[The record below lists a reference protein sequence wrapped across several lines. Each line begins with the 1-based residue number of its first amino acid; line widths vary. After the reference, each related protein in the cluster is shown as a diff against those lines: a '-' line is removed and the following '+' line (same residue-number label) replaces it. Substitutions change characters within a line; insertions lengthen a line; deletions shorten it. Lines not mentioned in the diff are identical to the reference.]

1 MDKANIVNTFTE
13 IIDQL
18 RNTECSQE
26 EKIACFQ
33 RIAEFITAPAM
44 ATQLNYATYISKATN
59 VLLLFCEDLDS
70 IIRMSAEEN
79 LNKIF
84 RVLER
89 TRVNRILMD
98 LYGEIK
104 RNGNQRSLRICL
116 KIFAYYAQNIREHH
130 IRWYAQNLLLCMQV
144 IAKRKETQLQET
156 LSEFV
161 VKFGKYV
168 QQGLTDSETCK
179 LFEIFIFNVSS
190 DCPVKRRSS
199 AQNCIN
205 LIEHARNKKLMGE
218 YALNKIMDL
227 LLTDQQN
234 TTIIG
239 ALGFLRQLIPTI
251 VRTFADER
259 WNDSDSSHSFSKSS
273 ENLNS
278 GEFYQILEIYDYCLY
293 LVRSSSTQ
301 NHTIINASLEVINA
315 VLQCTNGSTSNDNSQ
330 QKNIGLLLKHIIVDK
345 SLQHAV
351 VLKKPNTLKNQILNL
366 YNSEEEN
373 CSPSFNSPARAS
385 FHATISGDS
394 PKDRTKGSA
403 MRVSSDIAW
412 RTETSKQQQQE
423 EHEQEREG
431 QLPYKRH
438 TARSVSECVDID
450 YVDEEAQDDDDDFT
464 TLSEINETQQHTH
477 SSLANMDLTTTTN
490 STALSL
496 DSTIDD
502 NSNDAISGHCDER
515 TYSRS
520 LLVNFSDEKSNQLCN
535 IDTDSVNSIEFKANI
550 SRGLVVEG
558 INQAVAADDG
568 YVNER
573 NKRKNDS
580 IILSVNKS
588 SSSNSST
595 DAFQTFFN
603 NINAASES
611 VSKLFR
617 HSSKH
622 RSPTATDTASLTS
635 TATSDSKRLESDI
648 EVIDVSSPDTSKTF
662 PTPSTAILDGFDSNE
677 VSYNKA
683 KDFES
688 YKEFPMESTP
698 LKRSIRNPFLA
709 NDSSFKDSSSCI
721 EPQLPVDIGSMY
733 VQSLIFY
740 TARLISARFLLTGSL
755 YSRHNDSNVRVSI
768 KSISLNVLSQC
779 VRLNPEILQIPLKFM
794 SSEIITCVTKTSEDN
809 DRCGMSNIEQGCEH
823 LSASDS
829 GGNTLDGTDFIRR
842 SSFSSQLNVLK
853 TEAEEVALL
862 EIKDDHFGKSSND
875 FNFNSVI
882 AKSAD
887 PVLFKCSKEVYD
899 ERKSLESKKKILSTS
914 HIDDLDEFSNVDK
927 DTIPIILPPKPPKR
941 VKSLRKS
948 KIIENAREREFPDNI
963 KWKADGT
970 QCLSDMLYL
979 YNHHDPILR
988 AGIQNIIGN
997 YLLSNQVGLVVDMK
1011 INLQYLLAILC
1022 VGLEDEI
1029 HTVVVQALST
1039 FDKIFPYVMSKYS
1052 KSPSRQCN
1060 RQQSKED
1067 GQKPNKNVG
1076 CEENSKTKPTAG
1088 EDYHCSCCCYCF
1100 SSVSDADMTLPDF
1113 FQASSEK
1120 NIFRHFAD
1128 NDEVI
1133 SMLLKAFQLQSK
1145 FNCSINSSCAQLSS
1159 AIETEMLVNEKR
1171 TTTAGVSIGDTG
1183 ADHNTSQENN
1193 AEELKSQQQKA
1204 STSSCVHCRSR
1215 LFFISPK
1222 LLLTKLRL
1230 CHNNKYWLVQTKYA
1244 EVISNLNFSAMHT
1257 YYGSCYNSF
1266 RDDFDNADYIC
1277 SLKNSF
1283 MDELLQLIGDDD
1295 VRVREQAAK
1304 CLCHFIVQNAK
1315 QDRLH
1320 NVINRQSDHSNIP
1333 CTTTSTTTTATATI
1347 TTTTTF
1353 AYNINF
1359 QLLANFFDYSI
1370 FNDMAPS
1377 LRYIFDNNLMFTKPT
1392 TTTVISH
1399 NSMENHLHREYIE
1412 GILSTILYRMTNKL
1426 MSLQDKNAQYGIIY
1440 AIKILLKH
1448 FTLTDF
1454 ANVWFEFNFMEIFTK
1469 FSQYNYSTAL
1479 DLTCQSDLIDVS
1491 SKLIVGCIIFNPDVQ
1506 QYRDSNLCLLK
1517 HTMKI
1522 INIYYHLFTNQK
1534 PLIMAKGQ
1542 KMDLFSNTKEL
1553 AITQSIG
1560 YFGSEYIYMKLY
1572 QNLKSAYDNYRIT
1585 INEEAGSKLISLL
1598 KSSLNSLNGC
1608 IEMLPHDG
1616 NKYVGV
1622 SGVNNGSNGGGGLAK
1637 NAPDANTVLPAA
1649 TNALAAVPGL
1659 KLIEETLQYL
1669 TKVINY
1675 APEECI
1681 ACLRQLLKYLFA
1693 RNYGNRQ
1700 QGSRQQ
1706 LNLQQH
1712 EQKRGHYLAFTKSYF
1727 TAKTKGLQNIIREDV
1742 ESHQTKTTTTATI
1755 EIRQPPPL
1763 LSSLTWGCA
1772 HSVDGNKCGNDGSN
1786 NMPYNYLL
1794 LVELFAS
1801 GCEFRTWKSENEAE
1815 FSKHIKFFEPIVMY
1829 CLTLFLKSNGRV
1841 QASIL
1846 DLLTLLL
1853 DLNVT
1858 YNNLDAKN
1866 VIYDHVIKS
1875 LEIIENGIAR
1885 NGQIVIGP
1893 MIRFLVKLSSKSERN
1908 VISMPKIISITNN
1921 LLANCNIRET
1931 AIEALKTLAYELFL
1945 IATNNPKH
1953 ALRNIA
1959 SNDCMLNSTHQA
1971 TSDAKKQTNSLTF
1984 VTGNL
1989 LSHSDN
1995 NSSITSSRNNKELDT
2010 QKEVVLG
2017 MLEKFIESV
2026 DCQQVLSLLL
2036 LIEQLQQQ
2044 QYHQQLQRQH
2054 SDTDSVE
2061 SNFSLMREED
2071 VLKQQM
2077 SCLPNPDV
2085 VCGMI
2090 CQAICANRLR
2100 IRDWRDFCLADVF
2113 FKNNFKHLLSNSKD
2127 FMALLKFVIEVDV
2140 ANFSDLSYATI
2151 ILSNVILKTEEIYLV
2166 NHIKLYLKNHPAAI
2180 EKLRQKQN
2188 QHQQLT
2194 TTEHLL
2200 SSRCLLDIDND
2211 KPSTSSAAAAVA
2223 QTYVSSN
2230 ISEINYFA
2238 TVLCGR
2244 LEDCLTILTSQQ
2256 QTPLTFSRHFAAQYT
2271 HLAANFVHT
2280 LHKICFS
2287 SHLDN
2292 VLYTNMCSV
2301 LTTAESKF
2309 LNIYYNLLILNISQ
2323 GIPASVLNANS
2334 SFSLMSSSSP
2344 STFLILAH
2352 MNEYDDAVDS
2362 MLSLQI
2368 ELFQLFST
2376 LKLLDP
2382 LTLLERL
2389 QFDDICSSVR
2399 RALLQKLCSQYSS
2412 ISTKWNLQQAKQLLN
2427 VNFLNILIVDQFELI
2442 CHWCEVD
2449 EEFCS
2454 LFQNSLLESL
2464 KALNKVSGAI
2474 FIIKKNEGEKG
2485 DPDESEQQQQ
2495 QQQQQ
2500 ELQFVILNDLENS
2513 YYIRD
2518 CDNSPLGAVPN
2529 IIDEEWICNQ
2539 LIKFST
2545 RTNYDTEQIVKVLLE
2560 IQTENKLQM
2569 IFNDNNFDVKRVLRE
2584 AISSSLQAMLASFRN
2599 NCVQHN
2605 PHINYMQLNPLAR
2618 ISVTALMLGLGRQMK
2633 ITSRRQPPT
2642 KQNNKSQQQFEH
2654 NRRATV
2660 ISECEADTP
2669 KKKEY
2674 DDASERDA
2682 IVSVCLFE
2690 ALIALI
2696 ENIKQIEIVALIYVE
2711 TKFIDKFVSEHLLRP
2726 DYLATLLHFIEW
2738 CCNYIQ
2744 ALLSGHNSGSG
2755 SSSSRCLPTLTFEQ
2769 RHQVTVL
2776 LRCLDVLLH
2785 QKFIWRALNQP
2796 EKVKALHEGA
2806 SGNGGGD
2813 GDSCIGYGLTK
2824 CEQNTIICSLLDV
2837 VVCAATMLLENTAF
2851 YKKYKNALRSEAS
2864 SKQNFDNETW
2874 LAAVY
2879 APKAIF
2885 VGKLIETEIGKQFLA
2900 SANIE
2905 FVGGFC
2911 NDNNK
2916 FKDFNYNVDYIP
2928 LQTILSIGVSTLK
2941 THLFYTIAVTPFEI
2955 VQEQLKNEFS
2965 LGKER
2970 ISMHTSMSPTKTS
2983 HSYQRDEVPAINRSL
2998 PVIPIESL
3006 SDVDILRSFVKR
3018 LSIFGFTTRQQFEE
3032 YFMTFLLLINKVYEE
3047 NMVDQQ
3053 EQFQIRSTCLEA
3065 IMELLITYKTFPIV
3079 GNKLLLYHHTTRWSR
3094 INCDSIS
3101 FKKLHNVQLMI
3112 CGSNVFYH
3120 PNLERN
3126 LLNDIVIGTHNFW
3139 VNQYDL
3145 NFIWHRMESSS
3156 AQHSPL
3162 NEGDGSLA
3170 FEEEFPTRKSS
3181 PTSVQLDGKTANVAY
3196 RNFQY
3201 FTTHSGIDYKSS
3213 TQLIFDVLMQLI
3225 EHNHILVLPNL
3236 VKFMEICED
3245 RDQIKQISKKAAYLQ
3260 SHIPMDDTV
3269 SHQHLIYLLC
3279 KTNAVLIPT
3288 LAEVQHLESLLRS
3301 YLKSSHVF
3309 IRCATLCGVL
3319 SLLECCHKTNTSIGK
3334 LSDELDLLKQLS
3346 VNYIDKYGVLSES
3359 SIQCSDIHTKLVW
3372 TLNYCLMEWLWKL
3385 DSQFNTS
3392 AQVEMAVSKLLK
3404 ETSNEQIY
3412 VCVLH
3417 GLERMIVLNNRN
3429 CNSVDGQN
3437 QLLSSVEKL
3446 ALELAKVENE
3456 KFSIP
3461 ALKLLVS
3468 CIYIGS
3474 LKQLE
3479 NTELSNG
3486 IVHDDPEIIVQQ
3498 TDKVDVLLQC
3508 IKTATRETAWIY
3520 GKILCQIIRDLVPP
3534 KEILTK
3540 VIKELLAINH
3550 PHSDVIA
3557 MIVFQVFR
3565 SAIDSSFLQQLQDW
3579 LTCSLPTFLSLN
3591 EPKAVWS
3598 LTVVLL
3604 SASINPHLMKLF
3616 PLVLNYGV
3624 RTATRTNVAVAA
3636 AATTTTH
3643 GFADDEVTAK
3653 LGHHEIGMFVTSA
3666 QDFYMKLSKEQKQ
3679 RFREAFKE
3687 FHHIKVYNKM
3697 LQSL

>member
-330 QKNIGLLLKHIIVDK
+330 QKNIGVLLKHIIVDK

-373 CSPSFNSPARAS
+373 CSSSFNSPARAS

-394 PKDRTKGSA
+394 PKDRTK
-403 MRVSSDIAW
+403 
-412 RTETSKQQQQE
+412 
-423 EHEQEREG
+423 
-431 QLPYKRH
+431 
-438 TARSVSECVDID
+438 
-450 YVDEEAQDDDDDFT
+450 
-464 TLSEINETQQHTH
+464 
-477 SSLANMDLTTTTN
+477 
-490 STALSL
+490 
-496 DSTIDD
+496 
-502 NSNDAISGHCDER
+502 
-515 TYSRS
+515 
-520 LLVNFSDEKSNQLCN
+520 
-535 IDTDSVNSIEFKANI
+535 
-550 SRGLVVEG
+550 
-558 INQAVAADDG
+558 
-568 YVNER
+568 
-573 NKRKNDS
+573 
-580 IILSVNKS
+580 
-588 SSSNSST
+588 
-595 DAFQTFFN
+595 
-603 NINAASES
+603 ASES

-617 HSSKH
+617 HSSKL

-755 YSRHNDSNVRVSI
+755 YSRRNDSNVRVSI

-829 GGNTLDGTDFIRR
+829 GGNTLDGTDFVRR

-853 TEAEEVALL
+853 TEAEEVTLL

-875 FNFNSVI
+875 FNFNPVI

-887 PVLFKCSKEVYD
+887 PVLFKSSKEVYD

-1022 VGLEDEI
+1022 AGLEDEI
-1029 HTVVVQALST
+1029 HTVVVQALNT

-1076 CEENSKTKPTAG
+1076 CQENSKTKPTAG

-1113 FQASSEK
+1113 FQESSEK

-1183 ADHNTSQENN
+1183 ADYSTSQKNN

-1204 STSSCVHCRSR
+1204 PTSSFVHCRSR

-1222 LLLTKLRL
+1222 LLLIKLRL

-1257 YYGSCYNSF
+1257 YNESCYNSF

-1320 NVINRQSDHSNIP
+1320 NVINSQSDHSNIP
-1333 CTTTSTTTTATATI
+1333 CTTTTATAT
-1347 TTTTTF
+1347 TTTTTTIF

-1598 KSSLNSLNGC
+1598 KSSLNSLNAC

-1755 EIRQPPPL
+1755 EIKQPPPL

-1815 FSKHIKFFEPIVMY
+1815 FSKHIKFFEPIVIY

-1866 VIYDHVIKS
+1866 VIYDHVRKS
-1875 LEIIENGIAR
+1875 LDIIENGIAR

-1945 IATNNPKH
+1945 IATNNPKN

-1959 SNDCMLNSTHQA
+1959 SSDCMLKSTHQA

-2061 SNFSLMREED
+2061 SKFSLMREED

-2238 TVLCGR
+2238 TVLCGL

-2464 KALNKVSGAI
+2464 KALNKHSIVCLLYLIERLCKGDSCSVTCRVKFLKILSKLHQLMTTTATLSSLSSSSSTSSAARALATSLNRPLQMQIERLARRLINISGLHDKNAI
-2474 FIIKKNEGEKG
+2474 YDCFVHLLQEGEKG
-2485 DPDESEQQQQ
+2485 DPDESEQQQ

-2618 ISVTALMLGLGRQMK
+2618 ISVTALMSGLGRQMK

-2682 IVSVCLFE
+2682 VVSVCLFE

-2711 TKFIDKFVSEHLLRP
+2711 TKLIDKFVSEHLLRP

-3101 FKKLHNVQLMI
+3101 SFKKLHNVQLMI
-3112 CGSNVFYH
+3112 SGSNVFYH

-3170 FEEEFPTRKSS
+3170 FEEEFPARKSS

-3279 KTNAVLIPT
+3279 KTNAMLIPT

-3392 AQVEMAVSKLLK
+3392 AQVEMAVSKLLE

-3520 GKILCQIIRDLVPP
+3520 GQILCQIIRDLVPP